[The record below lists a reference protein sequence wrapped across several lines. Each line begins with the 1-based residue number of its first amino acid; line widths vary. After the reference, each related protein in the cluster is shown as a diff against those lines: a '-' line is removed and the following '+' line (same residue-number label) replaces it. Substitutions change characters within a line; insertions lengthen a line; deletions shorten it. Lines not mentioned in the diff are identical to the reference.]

1 MYVEDTSSQPT
12 SASNS
17 AGDECEGH
25 ISITDKVPLHGSVR
39 TRDVWAQLS
48 PKAMASAQ
56 LERAHGLSGGRAE
69 PKLSERAQP
78 WPGPWLLREDLPNL
92 CIIPFQHA

>member
-39 TRDVWAQLS
+39 TSFVAEFGAVGGISSLQPEELVV
-48 PKAMASAQ
+48 
-56 LERAHGLSGGRAE
+56 AHCYVSLV
-69 PKLSERAQP
+69 
-78 WPGPWLLREDLPNL
+78 
-92 CIIPFQHA
+92 